1 MCSWCWAYKPTWQ
14 KILTNLPQ
22 SLNVEY
28 LLGGLAPDNDNP
40 MSPETRNFVMDNWR
54 RVQEK
59 VPATEFNYEF
69 WRLNTPKRS
78 TYIACRAV
86 ISARIQN
93 PKFERAMID
102 AIQYAYY
109 LKAQNPS
116 EETVLFDLAENIGLN
131 IQAFKKDLN
140 SLRVNNSLLK
150 EIEFSRLMPISG
162 FPSLVL
168 SKNDT
173 LTQIRI
179 NYINANFTIN
189 QIIA

>member
-1 MCSWCWAYKPTWQ
+1 
-14 KILTNLPQ
+14 
-22 SLNVEY
+22 
-28 LLGGLAPDNDNP
+28 
-40 MSPETRNFVMDNWR
+40 
-54 RVQEK
+54 
-59 VPATEFNYEF
+59 
-69 WRLNTPKRS
+69 
-78 TYIACRAV
+78 
-86 ISARIQN
+86 
-93 PKFERAMID
+93 MID

>member
-1 MCSWCWAYKPTWQ
+1 MCSWCWAFKPIWQ
-14 KILTNLPQ
+14 KILTSLPQ
-22 SLNVEY
+22 NLTVEY
-28 LLGGLAPDNDNP
+28 LLGGLAQDNDIP
-40 MSPETRNFVMDNWR
+40 MSPETRKLVMNNWR
-54 RVQEK
+54 RIQDT
-59 VPATEFNYEF
+59 VPNTKFNYEF
-69 WRLNTPKRS
+69 WSLNTPKRS

-93 PKFERAMID
+93 PKFERAMINE
-102 AIQYAYY
+102 IQYAYY

-150 EIEFSRLMPISG
+150 EIEFSRLMSISG

>member
-1 MCSWCWAYKPTWQ
+1 MCSWCWAFKPIWQ
-14 KILTNLPQ
+14 KILTSLPQ
-22 SLNVEY
+22 NLTVEY

-40 MSPETRNFVMDNWR
+40 MSPETRKFIMDNWR
-54 RVQEK
+54 RVQDI

-69 WRLNTPKRS
+69 WRLNRPKRS

-93 PKFERAMID
+93 PKFERTMID

-116 EETVLFDLAENIGLN
+116 EEIVLFDLADNIGLN
-131 IQAFKKDLN
+131 VQAFKKDLN
-140 SLRVNNSLLK
+140 SPRVNNYLKK
-150 EIEFSRLMPISG
+150 EIEFSRTMPING

-168 SKNDT
+168 SKNGT

-179 NYINANFTIN
+179 NYLNANFNIN

>member
-1 MCSWCWAYKPTWQ
+1 MCSWCWAFKPTWQ
-14 KILTNLPQ
+14 KILTSLPHNLT
-22 SLNVEY
+22 VEY

-40 MSPETRNFVMDNWR
+40 MPPETRKLVINNWR
-54 RVQEK
+54 RVQDK

-93 PKFERAMID
+93 PKFEKVMIGE
-102 AIQYAYY
+102 IQYAYY
-109 LKAQNPS
+109 LKALNPS
-116 EETVLFDLAENIGLN
+116 EEIVLYDLAENIGLN
-131 IQAFKKDLN
+131 VHVFKKDLN
-140 SLRVNNSLLK
+140 STKVNNYLKK
-150 EIEFSRLMPISG
+150 EIEFSRMMPING

-168 SKNDT
+168 SKNNS

-179 NYINANFTIN
+179 NYLNANFTIN